1 MQSKMDDLMRALN
14 ENASIVNL
22 SSEDWS
28 DINIVACTI
37 KQYFREL
44 PDPLLTSSLYDEFI
58 SSVRKIPPIFIYLT
72 TSRNSGL

>member
-1 MQSKMDDLMRALN
+1 MQSKMDDLMCVLN

-44 PDPLLTSSLYDEFI
+44 PDPLLTCSLYDEFI
-58 SSVRKIPPIFIYLT
+58 SSVRKFPPVFIYFT
-72 TSRNSGL
+72 ATRNSRL